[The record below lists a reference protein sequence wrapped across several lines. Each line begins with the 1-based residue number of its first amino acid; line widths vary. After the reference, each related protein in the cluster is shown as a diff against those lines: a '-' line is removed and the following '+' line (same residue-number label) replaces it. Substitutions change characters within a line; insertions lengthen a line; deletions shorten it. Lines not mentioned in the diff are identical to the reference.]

1 MVEHEEVANKEKN
14 SSNNATHPT
23 KEGGSWSL
31 KKTLTGKEIMSQA
44 IMFLIAG
51 YETTATALEFLAYNL
66 AMNQDVQNKLIEEV
80 DNVIDQNVH

>member
-14 SSNNATHPT
+14 SNNLTHST